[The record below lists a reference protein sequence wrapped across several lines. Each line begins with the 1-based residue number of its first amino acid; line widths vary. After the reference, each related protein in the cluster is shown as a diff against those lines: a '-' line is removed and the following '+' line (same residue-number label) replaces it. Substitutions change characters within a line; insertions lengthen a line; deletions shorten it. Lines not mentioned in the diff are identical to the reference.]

1 VNQLTGDR
9 AGIAATFGSLWSR
22 HARSLLLAVVAL
34 AAGLGVGRFLTYSDD
49 ATPTAAPAVALSPA
63 DRIASLEQTVTARPD
78 DPLAWQGLGVAYV
91 QQAIATGD
99 PTFYDLA
106 DRALDRATELDP
118 DAGATKVA
126 RGTLA
131 LTLHEFGDALA
142 LGESVIAAEPTN
154 RGALAVI
161 VDAQVEL
168 GRYDEAAATLQTLL
182 DLRPDLPALART
194 SYLRQLTGDLDGAL
208 AAIRQARTAGAGL
221 TVELAGVTTIE
232 GDVQLLRGDP
242 DAALAAYDDA
252 LRTVPDLTLAVV
264 GRARA
269 LAAAGDA
276 DTAIGELAALVDRR
290 PTPEGAV
297 LLGELHALEGDD
309 TAAAEAFALART
321 MYDLQAAAG
330 QVVDL
335 EAALFEAD
343 HGDPVAAVELARAAY
358 AERRTVFT
366 ADALAWSLHRAG
378 RSDEALPFA
387 EESVARGAP
396 EASIRLH
403 SAAVLAA
410 AGRAADA
417 ATVLTVATDTGGWLA
432 PSLRPIATDL
442 AASLGLDRPAAWR

>member
-1 VNQLTGDR
+1 MNEPTGDR
-9 AGIAATFGSLWSR
+9 AGIGATLASLWSR

-49 ATPTAAPAVALSPA
+49 ATATAVPAVAASPA
-63 DRIASLEQTVTARPD
+63 DRITSLEQSVTARPD
-78 DPLAWQGLGVAYV
+78 DPLAWQSLGVAYV
-91 QQAIATGD
+91 QQATATGD
-99 PTFYDLA
+99 PAFYDLA

-126 RGTLA
+126 RSTLD

-142 LGESVIAAEPTN
+142 LGESVLRDEPMN

-168 GRYDEAAATLQTLL
+168 GRYDAAATTLQTLL
-182 DLRPDLPALART
+182 DIRPDLPALART
-194 SYLRQLTGDLDGAL
+194 SYLRQLTGDLEGAL
-208 AAIRQARTAGAGL
+208 AAIRQARAAGAGL
-221 TVELAGVTTIE
+221 TAELAGVTAIE
-232 GDVQLLRGDP
+232 GDVHLLRGDF

-252 LRTVPDLTLAVV
+252 LRTVPDLTIATV

-269 LAAAGDA
+269 LAATGATA
-276 DTAIGELAALVDRR
+276 TAIDELSELVDRR
-290 PTPEGAV
+290 PTPEGAT
-297 LLGELHALEGDD
+297 LLGELHAAEGDAAD
-309 TAAAEAFALART
+309 AAEAFALART

-396 EASIRLH
+396 EASIRVH

-410 AGRAADA
+410 VGRTADA
-417 ATVLTVATDTGGWLA
+417 ATVLSVATDRGGWLD
-432 PSLRPIATDL
+432 PSLRPEARDL
-442 AASLGLDRPAAWR
+442 AARVGVDLPAAWR